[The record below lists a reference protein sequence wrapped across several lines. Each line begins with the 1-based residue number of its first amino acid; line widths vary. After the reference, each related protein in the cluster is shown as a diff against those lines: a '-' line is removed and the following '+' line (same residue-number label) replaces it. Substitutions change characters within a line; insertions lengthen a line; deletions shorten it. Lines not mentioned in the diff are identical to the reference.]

1 MAYHINIFIE
11 SLLILLKF
19 FVIAICVS
27 KINKPQGQN
36 MLFFIPAIL
45 NFNNHSNLVLTKSFS
60 KTKIISVSTKNNCET
75 QLFHIVF
82 FAKMTKVLE
91 IFTMIHH

>member
-1 MAYHINIFIE
+1 MAHHINIFIE

-36 MLFFIPAIL
+36 ILF
-45 NFNNHSNLVLTKSFS
+45 SS
-60 KTKIISVSTKNNCET
+60 
-75 QLFHIVF
+75 Q
-82 FAKMTKVLE
+82 
-91 IFTMIHH
+91 